1 MPPRRGLRFVRHPPQ
16 AIRGR
21 YSRYPGSDVTLRG
34 QRDGE
39 REIASS
45 VDATSAVAARQRTTL
60 SGVSARFAP
69 PTGGW
74 LGKMAWARKT
84 NYSTL
89 LNWYSRRTAFERPGS
104 RDLRF
109 AHFAAAR
116 EAPAPHAVYADL
128 DGRGWLWTDE
138 DVSELL
144 GHLTRHAAGR
154 KEYWEEALP
163 LMREIEG
170 WAGGTVGRRSLRE
183 LGRGYAAAGLQ
194 EDTARVL
201 ARLAALQGG
210 ELQPEDELAVAEGC
224 GAAGDAAGA
233 AAAGQRLRD
242 RGHATPAA
250 ATLGPLLRALARR
263 GDAAALREL
272 LPAARQAGPP
282 GEVLHRC
289 VAACLDAGDG
299 VAAMGFAA
307 LATEQGASLAP
318 ARGPGKVDADDL
330 RRRLCESVQRAA
342 DAETALGLLRV
353 WMRGDLG
360 EVPGPAAGWEAAY
373 DALIVRAAGLG
384 LPQVAAAV
392 FREVEHFNALSQQ
405 TRNREQRMVSPNA
418 CNHLL
423 SAASQSSP
431 FDAELAVSVL
441 MHMRRFVQQPGFA
454 TLLHLQM
461 VVEGSWA
468 SAPAVA
474 AAALEVCPN
483 LDDRLLYYMPGWQ
496 SVRLRR
502 SPCATQ
508 QALARLMRG
517 ASRLYI
523 PAPSWMAERSEQ
535 LPGALRGMDVGELL
549 LLGGSALSALQ
560 VRGDELREKGTPAA
574 QADAPL
580 RAVAALLGEAQGVR
594 GGPDPAQLG
603 APVPLEVVGPVEQ
616 RLLSVAVAAD
626 ASAAEP
632 APGSDTDKLALFA
645 CAAARAGAP
654 QRAQVT
660 VLVPPGDPQV
670 QRIQEVCSAAGA
682 ETRVVVGDTIK

>member
-210 ELQPEDELAVAEGC
+210 ELQPEDELAVAE
-224 GAAGDAAGA
+224 
-233 AAAGQRLRD
+233 
-242 RGHATPAA
+242 
-250 ATLGPLLRALARR
+250 
-263 GDAAALREL
+263 
-272 LPAARQAGPP
+272 
-282 GEVLHRC
+282 
-289 VAACLDAGDG
+289 ACLDAGDG